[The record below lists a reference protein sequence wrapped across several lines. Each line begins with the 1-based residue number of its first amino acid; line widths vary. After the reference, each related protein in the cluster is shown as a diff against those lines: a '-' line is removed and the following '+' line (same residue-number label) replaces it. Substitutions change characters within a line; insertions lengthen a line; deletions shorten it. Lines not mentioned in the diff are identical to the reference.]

1 MAFGNIIGNLALS
14 YIANCIPDIRSFWSS
29 FSGIEDHINKCFNAA
44 KDKFFKDKDFLP
56 VRYTSFA
63 SLGRYLANLS
73 KPDAEVEAFMAI
85 LEEEFRGDEL
95 CSNLLLE
102 KKIEELSASLA
113 DYMDKTRRVSKDFK
127 EVSSNL
133 RSVNRNLRGR
143 YHIERQ
149 EIRNLLQWI
158 CDEKDATDYLD
169 RVAVVT
175 GDAGCGKTVLLADLV
190 DTLEQEGIPVVGLKS
205 DFLFDSS
212 ETDIDKAVNI
222 GGKTLLGALAE
233 SAARSLT
240 VLVIDQVD
248 ALSLSLTTRRKPL
261 AEVQRVI
268 QTAAENPNIRV
279 VFSCREY
286 DFQNDRTFERYETS
300 FRCTVGRLT
309 REQIT
314 NALTELEISATELSE
329 EDYQFLETP
338 LNLSLFCRFQGDTGF
353 GKRKG
358 EKSYHALYAKFW
370 RYVLYEKAVE
380 TGIKTD
386 RLISYLTELSERM
399 VSQQVLSFGI
409 ESMGTIWAKEQDF
422 LLSQGFLNHNA
433 DKTKIQFFHQTLF
446 DYTVARLFI
455 ENNRSIDT
463 AFVGIHQ
470 GLFVRGRLKRVID
483 YLRGV
488 SEDDYIRAVRSILGI
503 GGSSKAYRFHLKY
516 LLVSLMG
523 AYEHLMPREE
533 EIIAKHV
540 LTDSDLA
547 RAFVRSVIGIE
558 PAALLVKSIKKMGGY
573 VNCPVFFAE
582 KVFVLLPKIFLNDR
596 SFFDDIVVDIEH
608 SHLSGERL
616 EAFERVFNHFPIGS
630 DEDVLTLKP
639 IIEKH
644 DPDPSKFPF
653 EIFYKNAIK
662 FCPQIVSRRIID
674 HVSSVLEKWK
684 SAGGLI
690 SDLDF
695 GYDIEDI
702 VEDISKSNPQESLR
716 LHLNIIAIL
725 LQSSLD
731 GVEGELK
738 SSSLFWFYNRQNS
751 PYRFSDK
758 VLDGLLSLVE
768 KGVDESWE
776 GVSDCLLSL
785 SQTDI
790 DIYHVIAIVGWLR
803 APAKYSEVI
812 SEYLLKNITK
822 QEHSTLLKYYQI
834 ELFRSVFMSLDKP
847 SQIKLIETVMRIS
860 PDWEKEVF
868 KGRQSTDYS
877 DTVIGKTRAQFLNT
891 IPKEYLKGNYPLA
904 WKELQEI
911 RRKGFYLENEAPN
924 RMQVMT
930 GWSTLTDVKF
940 DKMKPSDYVKLAE
953 KYSSDRSLDFST
965 PTRTGNA
972 WAMRERAKDNPH
984 EFFNIYKELLIKG
997 KSDLFYVSSAL
1008 ESLLEGGI
1016 NEDEMEEIYG
1026 LLISALGTD
1035 INKAQAEVVM
1045 DVCRSLAFYIKR
1057 KKTAPAA
1064 LMDFVSLVAENAD
1077 DSKDDSENNIDYNTG
1092 INRVRGCAVEHLI
1105 QCVYMESYRESIFAI
1120 MERIAGNASVAT
1132 RCAAL
1137 FPMALLAEYD
1147 KERTMRLFLA
1157 LTSDYNVHLLRLPAH
1172 NLNPLN
1178 YLVRYDFER
1187 LIPYFEHCV
1196 IMRETHKA
1204 NIIWLWLAALLDKP
1218 KAKDLLFEM
1227 SDASVEGRLMLVR
1240 CTADYYRI
1248 DKQSIVEESLL
1259 RYLNYEE
1266 EELGRSY
1273 DHQLDCLNKWP
1284 QERVDSYLDC
1294 FFKAPVVKYCKYQVY
1309 NYLKTKADSDAKR
1322 VLAWLITLYPHKK
1335 DTDLEQEKIMDVLL
1349 AAYNR
1354 ILVFDKTDSALEKAM
1369 DLFDSFLKGGN
1380 VYLISKAIGDPR
1392 YE

>member
-1 MAFGNIIGNLALS
+1 MAFGNIIGTLALS
-14 YIANCIPDIRSFWSS
+14 YIANCIPDVRSFWSS
-29 FSGIEDHINKCFNAA
+29 FTGIDDRINKCFKAA

-56 VRYTSFA
+56 VRYSSFA
-63 SLGRYLANLS
+63 SLGRYLVCLS
-73 KPDAEVEAFMAI
+73 QRDSEVEAFMAV

-102 KKIEELSASLA
+102 KKIEKLSVSLA
-113 DYMDKTRRVSKDFK
+113 DYMGKTRRMNKDFK

-133 RSVNRNLRGR
+133 RSVNRNLKDR

-149 EIRNLLQWI
+149 YISKLLLWI
-158 CDEKDATDYLD
+158 CDDKKASDYLD

-190 DTLEQEGIPVVGLKS
+190 DTLEKEGIPVVGLKS
-205 DFLFDSS
+205 DYLFDSS

-233 SAARSLT
+233 SASSSLT

-314 NALTELEISATELSE
+314 NALTELEISTTGLSE
-329 EDYQFLETP
+329 EDYQFLEIP

-353 GKRKG
+353 GIRKR
-358 EKSYHALYAKFW
+358 KSYHALYAKFW
-370 RYVLYEKAVE
+370 RYVLYEKAVD
-380 TGIKTD
+380 TGIQTD

-399 VSQQVLSFGI
+399 VSQQVLSFGS

-470 GLFVRGRLKRVID
+470 GLFVRGRLKRVVE
-483 YLRGV
+483 YLRDV
-488 SEDDYIRAVRSILGI
+488 SEDDYIRAIRSILGV

-516 LLVSLMG
+516 LAVSLMG
-523 AYEHLMPREE
+523 AYEHLIPQEE
-533 EIIAKHV
+533 EFISKHV
-540 LTDSDLA
+540 MADSYLA
-547 RAFVRSVIGIE
+547 RAFVRSIKGIE
-558 PAALLVKSIKKMGGY
+558 PAALLVKSIKEMGGY
-573 VNCPVFFAE
+573 VNCPVFYAE
-582 KVFVLLPKIFLNDR
+582 KVFVLLPSIFLKNR
-596 SFFDDIVVDIEH
+596 SFFNDIVIDIEG

-616 EAFERVFNHFPIGS
+616 EAFERVFNHFPFGS
-630 DEDVLTLKP
+630 EEDVLTLIP

-653 EIFYKNAIK
+653 ELFYKNAIQ
-662 FCPQIVSRRIID
+662 FCPKIVSKRIID

-684 SAGGLI
+684 SAGKLI

-695 GYDIEDI
+695 GYEIEDLI
-702 VEDISKSNPQESLR
+702 ESLSNCYPQESLT
-716 LHLNIIAIL
+716 LHLSIIDLL

-776 GVSDCLLSL
+776 GVNDCLRRL

-790 DIYHVIAIVGWLR
+790 GIHHVIAIVGWLR
-803 APAKYSEVI
+803 APAKYTEVI
-812 SEYLLKNITK
+812 TEYLLKNITK
-822 QEHSTLLKYYQI
+822 QEHSSLLKYYQI
-834 ELFRSVFMSLDKP
+834 ELFRAVFMSLNK
-847 SQIKLIETVMRIS
+847 SIQKLLIETVLQVS

-868 KGRQSTDYS
+868 KGRRSTDYA

-891 IPKEYLKGNYPLA
+891 IPKEYLRGNYPLA

-911 RRKGFYLENEAPN
+911 QRKGFNLENEAPN

-930 GWSTLTDVKF
+930 GWSTLPDLQF

-953 KYSSDRSLDFST
+953 KYSSDSSLDFST

-972 WAMRERAKDNPH
+972 WAMSERAKDHPH
-984 EFFNIYKELLIKG
+984 EFFKIYKELLING
-997 KSDLFYVSSAL
+997 KSDLFYVSCAL

-1016 NEDEMEEIYG
+1016 DEAEMEEIYC

-1035 INKAQAEVVM
+1035 INKAHAEVVM
-1045 DVCRSLAFYIKR
+1045 DVCRSLNFFIKR
-1057 KKTAPAA
+1057 KQTAPAV
-1064 LMDFVSLVAENAD
+1064 LMEFVSLVAEKAD
-1077 DSKDDSENNIDYNTG
+1077 DTKDDNEKSIDYNTG
-1092 INRVRGCAVEHLI
+1092 INRVRGCAVEHLV

-1137 FPMALLAEYD
+1137 FPMAMLAEYD
-1147 KERTMRLFLA
+1147 KERTMKLFLM

-1178 YLVRYDFER
+1178 FLVRYDFES

-1196 IMRETHKA
+1196 IMHETHKS
-1204 NIIWLWLAALLDKP
+1204 NIIWLWLATMLDKP

-1227 SDASVEGRLMLVR
+1227 GDASVEGRSMLVR

-1266 EELGRSY
+1266 EELGWSY

-1284 QERVDSYLDC
+1284 QERVDSYLVC
-1294 FFKAPVVKYCKYQVY
+1294 FFNASVVKYCKYKVY
-1309 NYLKTKADSDAKR
+1309 NYLKTKADSDANKA
-1322 VLAWLITLYPHKK
+1322 LAWLIMLYPQK
-1335 DTDLEQEKIMDVLL
+1335 TDASLEQERILDVLL
-1349 AAYNR
+1349 YAYNR
-1354 ILVFDKTDSALEKAM
+1354 ILVFDKTDSDLEKAM
-1369 DLFDSFLKGGN
+1369 DLLDSFLKGGN
-1380 VYLISKAIGDPR
+1380 EYLINKAIGDPR